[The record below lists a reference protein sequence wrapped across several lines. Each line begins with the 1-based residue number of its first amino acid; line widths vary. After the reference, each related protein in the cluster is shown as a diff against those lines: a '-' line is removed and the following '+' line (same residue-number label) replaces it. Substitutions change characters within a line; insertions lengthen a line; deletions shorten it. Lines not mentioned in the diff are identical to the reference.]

1 MNSLLDTPFCPTSYR
16 YIPLPLRHA
25 IQHCN
30 KRRPLSTL
38 LKSYRVKTLLLGNRK
53 TILLKWIIAVTF
65 EFWFHRLHV
74 LFLVTK
80 SASLKDEIFISLYRT
95 KNIRPFPGRP
105 FSPNNSLPGRNFIQ
119 VSYNILFVCFGHEDP
134 LSLQLL
140 RILESNNA
148 NIPFVQL
155 SYNMDFKAQQ
165 GKIGKKYT
173 SSPSHVIELSI
184 PYHTERK

>member
-1 MNSLLDTPFCPTSYR
+1 MVQFYPWIILVSFVSYSLSYIFISKNTGKNLNWSIKQKIKILSMYGQKKKNYHWLTQSGTGWLFVLKRFELSVGDSLCPTSYR

-38 LKSYRVKTLLLGNRK
+38 LKSYRVKTLLLRNRR

-80 SASLKDEIFISLYRT
+80 SASLKIKFAYYRT
-95 KNIRPFPGRP
+95 K
-105 FSPNNSLPGRNFIQ
+105 
-119 VSYNILFVCFGHEDP
+119 
-134 LSLQLL
+134 
-140 RILESNNA
+140 
-148 NIPFVQL
+148 
-155 SYNMDFKAQQ
+155 
-165 GKIGKKYT
+165 
-173 SSPSHVIELSI
+173 
-184 PYHTERK
+184 

>member
-1 MNSLLDTPFCPTSYR
+1 MQV
-16 YIPLPLRHA
+16 LRWKFH
-25 IQHCN
+25 
-30 KRRPLSTL
+30 
-38 LKSYRVKTLLLGNRK
+38 
-53 TILLKWIIAVTF
+53 VT
-65 EFWFHRLHV
+65 EQKIS
-74 LFLVTK
+74 FL
-80 SASLKDEIFISLYRT
+80 
-95 KNIRPFPGRP
+95 FPGRP

-148 NIPFVQL
+148 NIPYAQL
-155 SYNMDFKAQQ
+155 SYNMDFKARQ

-184 PYHTERK
+184 PYHAQRENNWQCNFAYLCKLSLLSLSFTIPHKKPCSLSGGVLLPPLKSP